1 MFQPNGVR
9 NTAPMQY
16 QHVPQAAPAA
26 STGGYNTYAPAA
38 AASLQAASSAQPQ
51 QSIYQQPFF
60 AGGQH
65 FSYAAR
71 GPGGQYQYLVHQ
83 MPPGTNVNLVQQP
96 GIVIYRIILQTAFR
110 GY

>member
-1 MFQPNGVR
+1 
-9 NTAPMQY
+9 MQY

-26 STGGYNTYAPAA
+26 SAGGYNTYAPAA

-71 GPGGQYQYLVHQ
+71 GPGGQYQYLVQQ
-83 MPPGTNVNLVQQP
+83 MPPANLVHQQ
-96 GIVIYRIILQTAFR
+96 GKNTSLML
-110 GY
+110 